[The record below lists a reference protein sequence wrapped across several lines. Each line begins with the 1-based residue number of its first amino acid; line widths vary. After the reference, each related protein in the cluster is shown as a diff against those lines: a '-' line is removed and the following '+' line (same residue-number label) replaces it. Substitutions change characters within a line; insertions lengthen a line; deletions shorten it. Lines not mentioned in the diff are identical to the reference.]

1 MTLKHH
7 TTASVVISGT
17 LYAVSKSWELALT
30 SLLSGIFIDLDHLY
44 DYLREYGWPIDVPE
58 LFRVC
63 RDKHFHYAVVFLH
76 GWEYVAVWGVLA
88 AAHNWHPLLLGLAI
102 GWGHHLSFDQCT
114 NGVCRWGYFFWW
126 RLRNRFVFDVTFP
139 TRDDDH

>member
-7 TTASVVISGT
+7 TAASVAISGA

-63 RDKHFHYAVVFLH
+63 HAKQFQYAVLLLH
-76 GWEYVAVWGVLA
+76 GWEWVALWSVLA
-88 AAHNWHPLLLGLAI
+88 AVCNWHPLQLGLLI
-102 GWGHHLSFDQCT
+102 GWGHHLLFDQFA
-114 NGVCRWGYFFWW
+114 NGVSPWGYFFLW
-126 RLRNRFVFDVTFP
+126 RLKNRFVFELTFP
-139 TRDDDH
+139 NAE